1 MAVPPDDIDKALYA
15 WDRLK
20 ATILSGFPH
29 VTGRLIYLRA
39 WLLGGS
45 RSGGK

>member
-20 ATILSGFPH
+20 AMILHGFPS
-29 VTGRLIYLRA
+29 VAGRLAYLRA
-39 WLLGGS
+39 WLAGGS